1 MSVNEVPDSSSNT
14 CTTRDTGPPFVV
26 VVLGATGV
34 GKSRLAIDIASEVDG
49 EVVNADALQVY
60 AGLSIT
66 TNQVPEE
73 ERRGIEHHLLGHLDL
88 TTETTVR
95 SFRDQAVPIID
106 DIVKRQKVPVI
117 VGGSNYY
124 IQALVTQRLVDE
136 WRGDVVDITLEQSI
150 GSTPTGNQ
158 EESEALL
165 SPASSPSQPG
175 CDLALSFARDALSMF
190 SKLCTP
196 WAWTAGEAPGD
207 VAVKTVQVS
216 EVPRSL
222 DTASNQELGS
232 PPGQDNV
239 TEVAP
244 KEESTTCPEALYQ
257 QLQQIDPVAAERLHP
272 NNTRR
277 VARYLEI
284 YNETGRLPSEIF
296 MAQQLQADEGISNA
310 RYRCCFVWVQVEPEA
325 LSDVVAKRVDVMMER
340 GLLHEIAP
348 LHKSP
353 STFTHGVSQAIGVRE
368 FEPYFRSVL
377 PEGSPSTVAREA
389 LPSSPA
395 CLHQCVDHLKLNTLR
410 LAKRQVRRISTLEA
424 QLGWK
429 IQKLDSTGALI
440 ATSQEATGLHWRK
453 SVVEPAVMYVR
464 QQANAAASED
474 CRSKASAAE
483 PNGSPRSPAEAPL
496 VGGSQSTKEIPPEWV
511 QHTCEACGGK
521 VLRGQLEWQAHLQ
534 GSRHKKRMASLRKRQ
549 RASQLAA

>member
-66 TNQVPEE
+66 TNQ
-73 ERRGIEHHLLGHLDL
+73 
-88 TTETTVR
+88 
-95 SFRDQAVPIID
+95 IID

-296 MAQQLQADEGISNA
+296 MAQQLQ
-310 RYRCCFVWVQVEPEA
+310 VEPEA

-496 VGGSQSTKEIPPEWV
+496 VGGSQ
-511 QHTCEACGGK
+511 ACGGK

-534 GSRHKKRMASLRKRQ
+534 ARVLSTRPILTTFEVITRVSGCVYVSIVLSAI
-549 RASQLAA
+549 